1 MRYSLF
7 IIQILVLLVFSC
19 TPKPPPVPTVPPAP
33 PVPPAPTVPKWI
45 DGQAEA
51 SLYLYSVASLDL
63 GNSAKEKLDD
73 IAFSQISG
81 LIKKEVSNRL
91 KHVSDS
97 SGANFIEYFDH
108 IIETR
113 GMKSLKYMEIVERYQ
128 DKNNKYVLA
137 RLDKE
142 KYLNGLSQEKQ
153 RAKSVAINI
162 INYIDNNISADSYTK
177 ILKAVDTISMFLDYY
192 PTVNDTSKYE
202 NPRGIIDIARDLI
215 QDYNNRTS
223 ISFYPGFLETMPLIN
238 DNKRIKVSAID
249 QVTGNRIKGI
259 WIMARFSD
267 SDQQDLILT
276 KDDGTT
282 LYQPKPI
289 MSETGSYIVTFE
301 VDYISMMSPASAR
314 LLSIKPKKFPLT
326 VVLSGPKIFFENII
340 MDLDD
345 SAPSSAVVDA
355 IRECFTN
362 KYSAVFVKDK
372 KESDIL
378 LRLEVSTLEHKERVS
393 DIYPYF
399 VHASGSISL
408 TDTRTNIEVLNQE
421 ISEQKGSDFNSIEK
435 AGINALKNLA
445 EDLGVDICD

>member
-1 MRYSLF
+1 
-7 IIQILVLLVFSC
+7 
-19 TPKPPPVPTVPPAP
+19 
-33 PVPPAPTVPKWI
+33 
-45 DGQAEA
+45 
-51 SLYLYSVASLDL
+51 
-63 GNSAKEKLDD
+63 
-73 IAFSQISG
+73 
-81 LIKKEVSNRL
+81 
-91 KHVSDS
+91 
-97 SGANFIEYFDH
+97 
-108 IIETR
+108 
-113 GMKSLKYMEIVERYQ
+113 
-128 DKNNKYVLA
+128 
-137 RLDKE
+137 
-142 KYLNGLSQEKQ
+142 
-153 RAKSVAINI
+153 
-162 INYIDNNISADSYTK
+162 
-177 ILKAVDTISMFLDYY
+177 
-192 PTVNDTSKYE
+192 
-202 NPRGIIDIARDLI
+202 
-215 QDYNNRTS
+215 
-223 ISFYPGFLETMPLIN
+223 MPLIN

-289 MSETGSYIVTFE
+289 MSGTGSYIVTFE
-301 VDYISMMSPASAR
+301 VDYIAMMSPASAR

-345 SAPSSAVVDA
+345 SAPSSAVIDA

-378 LRLEVSTLEHKERVS
+378 LRLEVATLEHKERVS

-408 TDTRTNIEVLNQE
+408 TDTRTNIEVFNQE